1 MLEGTIAAVA
11 KACCRFPW
19 FTVLVAAAVTSGA
32 LVYACEHFAINTDT
46 SALISSRLPW
56 RQHELQLDAAFPQRA
71 DTILVVVDGTT
82 PERAEDATRAL
93 TAALIEKP
101 DHIESVYRPDG
112 GAFFEKNGLLFL
124 SVEEVQHA
132 TEQLIR
138 AQPFLGTLA
147 ADPTLRGL
155 ADALA
160 FIPKGV
166 KEGQIEAKA
175 FAAPLVRISATIE
188 SLLDGRS
195 AAFSWNELM
204 TGAAP
209 AANELRRFIRV
220 KPVLD
225 YGALESGAA
234 ASEVIRNTAAKLG
247 LAPDRGIKVRLTG
260 PVAIADEE
268 FATLAD
274 GALLNI
280 LLTAAVVLLV
290 LWLALRSGRI
300 ILAVVLSLFAGL
312 AATAAAGLAMLG
324 AFNPISVAF
333 AVLFVGIGVD
343 FGIQVSV
350 RYRKERHVNDDL
362 NAALA
367 AAMVGIANPL
377 TLAAAA
383 TAAGF
388 YAFLPT
394 DYRGVSELGLV
405 AGTGMIIAFIA
416 SVTLLPALLTI
427 LKPPGEPSEIGYR
440 RLAPVDRFMARHR
453 VSILLLTGI
462 AVVAG
467 LPLLNDLK
475 FEFNPLSL
483 RSAKVESVATL
494 IELMKDP
501 ANTLSGV
508 DVLAP
513 SLEDAKAIAQRL
525 ERLPEVSRATTLA
538 SFVPQQQDE
547 KLALIEDAASLLGPT
562 LDSPDIRPVPSDE
575 ETKHALTD
583 AAQAYAEAYSQGS
596 DSSLGNVAAALTKL
610 AGTDPAHRAAVGNAL
625 LGGLRLRLEQIRIA
639 LRPERVS
646 IDRMPQ
652 DLVREWVAADGRTRV
667 EVAPEGDQNN
677 DETMR
682 RFASAVLAVAP
693 EATGLPILVQ
703 QSART
708 VVRAFLQAGALAL
721 VSITVLLLVVLRR
734 VRDVLMTLVP
744 LLLAGVVTLELTVL
758 LGLPLNFANII
769 ALPLLLGVGVAFK
782 IYYVLAWRGG
792 ETNLL
797 ASSLTRA
804 VLFSAMTTATA
815 FASLWMSRHPG
826 TSSMGKLL
834 CLSLVTTLAAAVL
847 FQPILMGPPRQPA
860 QPSELPA
867 VSTSRQAATS
877 RRSRRKRKNS
887 TPSRSRR
894 RIISGLFTISPT
906 MAAIFGARK

>member
-1 MLEGTIAAVA
+1 MLERAIAAVA
-11 KACCRFPW
+11 TACCRVPW
-19 FTVLVAAAVTSGA
+19 FTVFIASTVTSGA
-32 LVYACEHFAINTDT
+32 IIYAFQHFAINTDT

-56 RQHELQLDAAFPQRA
+56 RQHELKLDAAFPQRS
-71 DTILVVVDGTT
+71 DTILVVLDGAT
-82 PERAEDATRAL
+82 PELAEGATRAL
-93 TAALIEKP
+93 AAALIEKP
-101 DHIESVYRPDG
+101 DHIETVYRPDG
-112 GAFFEKNGLLFL
+112 GAFFEKSGLLFL
-124 SVEEVQHA
+124 PVEGVQRS

-147 ADPTLRGL
+147 ADPSLRGL
-155 ADALA
+155 ADALSL
-160 FIPKGV
+160 IPRGM
-166 KEGQIEAKA
+166 KEGQIEIKD
-175 FAAPLVRISATIE
+175 FAAPLSRVSAAIE
-188 SLLDGRS
+188 DLIDGRS
-195 AAFSWNELM
+195 AAFSWNELL
-204 TGAAP
+204 TGAASNP
-209 AANELRRFIRV
+209 GELRRFIRV
-220 KPVLD
+220 KPILD
-225 YGALESGAA
+225 YGSLEPGAA
-234 ASEVIRNTAAKLG
+234 ASETIRSAAAKLG
-247 LAPDRGIKVRLTG
+247 LVPDHGTKVRLTG
-260 PVAIADEE
+260 PIAIADEE

-280 LLTAAVVLLV
+280 LLTTGVVLLV

-312 AATAAAGLAMLG
+312 AATAASGLAMLG

-350 RYRKERHVNDDL
+350 RYRKERHINDDL
-362 NAALA
+362 NAALGA
-367 AAMVGIANPL
+367 AVVGIANPL

-405 AGTGMIIAFIA
+405 AGTGMIIAFFTSI
-416 SVTLLPALLTI
+416 TLLPALLTI

-440 RLAPVDRFMARHR
+440 MLAPVDRFMARHR

-462 AVVAG
+462 LVAAG

-513 SLEDAKAIAQRL
+513 SLEDAKVIAQRL
-525 ERLPEVSRATTLA
+525 ERLPEVSGATTLA

-562 LDSPDIRPVPSDE
+562 IDVSEPRPLPTDD
-575 ETKHALTD
+575 ETKEALTN
-583 AAQAYAEAYSQGS
+583 AAQGFTVAAGQGS
-596 DSSLGNVAAALTKL
+596 DASLSSVAAALTKL
-610 AGTDPAHRAAVGNAL
+610 AGIDPAHRAAVGNAL
-625 LGGLRLRLEQIRIA
+625 LDGLRLRLEQIRIA
-639 LRPERVS
+639 LRPERVL

-652 DLVREWVAADGRTRV
+652 DLVREWVASDGSARV
-667 EVAPEGDQNN
+667 EVAPKGDQND

-734 VRDVLMTLVP
+734 VRDVLVTLVP

-782 IYYVLAWRGG
+782 VYYVLAWRGG
-792 ETNLL
+792 ETSPL

-804 VLFSAMTTATA
+804 VMFSAMTTATA
-815 FASLWMSRHPG
+815 FASLWLSYHPG

-860 QPSELPA
+860 QPS
-867 VSTSRQAATS
+867 
-877 RRSRRKRKNS
+877 
-887 TPSRSRR
+887 
-894 RIISGLFTISPT
+894 
-906 MAAIFGARK
+906 